1 MLNDPWVVK
10 YAPKTVDEMVL
21 DSDIKDKIKHWIKT
35 KDFPSMTLAGTPGIG
50 KSTLA
55 NILLKELD
63 IEKYIVQSCSIDGS
77 IEMVKTRVNDFCQ
90 MVSDTYKVV
99 VLDEADCLT
108 NNTSNAGAQMA
119 LRNII
124 SESLNDTRF
133 ILTCNYS
140 EKLIDAL
147 KSRCPVIQ
155 LKFSTKDVLIHVL
168 DILKKESIS
177 YTQESL
183 QAFVKNLIKPKFPD
197 ISSII

>member
-10 YAPKTVDEMVL
+10 YAPKTIDEMVL

-155 LKFSTKDVLIHVL
+155 LKFSTKDVLINVL
-168 DILKKESIS
+168 DILKKE
-177 YTQESL
+177 
-183 QAFVKNLIKPKFPD
+183 
-197 ISSII
+197 